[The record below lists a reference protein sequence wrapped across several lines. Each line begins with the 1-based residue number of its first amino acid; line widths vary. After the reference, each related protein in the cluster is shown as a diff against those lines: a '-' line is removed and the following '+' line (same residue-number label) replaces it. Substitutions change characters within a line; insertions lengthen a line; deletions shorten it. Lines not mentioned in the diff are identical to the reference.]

1 MPPQPPSPASPS
13 AALPPSRVAFDERQL
28 PTGDG
33 HLLYVAQYGQPQA
46 PAAVVLHGGP
56 GSGTQPSVLDWFDLA
71 TQRVI
76 LFDQRGAG
84 RSHPQ
89 GRLQANDSA
98 RLVADIELIRETL
111 GIQRWMVVG
120 GSWGATLALLYAERH
135 AERISAM
142 VLRGS
147 FLASERELQWF
158 FQSLRAMVPDGWAQL
173 TAGWDEKAKTRVLPT
188 LAAALLRND
197 DGASS
202 GISSGISSGA
212 ASAAAS
218 EAAMD
223 AALRWGR
230 YEGAVMQAMA
240 GKLGTSMSGG
250 DRAANTGSGAGT
262 AKEAGASDGDAAS
275 RQRALN
281 KYRLQAHYLTQGC
294 FTSEAQL
301 LAAAARLQDTP
312 VVLVHGTHDL
322 VCPPENALRLQQAMP
337 HARLHWVEKGGH
349 TPADPGIAAALK
361 QAIAEL
367 AGR

>member
-1 MPPQPPSPASPS
+1 MSLQPPSSASAPA
-13 AALPPSRVAFDERQL
+13 SRVAFDERHL

-33 HLLYVAQYGQPQA
+33 HMIFVAQYGRSDA
-46 PAAVVLHGGP
+46 PAVVVLHGGP

-71 TQRVI
+71 SQRVV

-84 RSHPQ
+84 RSLPQ
-89 GRLQANDSA
+89 GSLQANDSA

-147 FLASERELQWF
+147 FLASERELAWF

-173 TAGWDEKAKTRVLPT
+173 TAGWDEAAKARVLPT

-197 DGASS
+197 DSAS
-202 GISSGISSGA
+202 
-212 ASAAAS
+212 SAAAS
-218 EAAMD
+218 ATGSAAAMD

-230 YEGAVMQAMA
+230 YEGAVMQAMS
-240 GKLGTSMSGG
+240 GKLGPWQKNG
-250 DRAANTGSGAGT
+250 DAGN
-262 AKEAGASDGDAAS
+262 GDGDAAAK
-275 RQRALN
+275 QRALH

-294 FTSEAQL
+294 FTGEAQL
-301 LAAAARLQDTP
+301 LAAAARLKDTP

-322 VCPPENALRLQQAMP
+322 VCPPENALRLLQAMP
-337 HARLHWVEKGGH
+337 HAQLRWVEKGGH